1 MKKFGLILGIVVL
14 VGILIIS
21 IPIGNTIYQNRMGD
35 KREKVIYGDEI
46 KTWECKTLSL
56 SFCLSDEITENG
68 NGEIVIHENIYS
80 VNVLFGIP
88 NYEDMIVYLKD
99 EQGQR
104 TLIGLDKV
112 TILSDES
119 FKARVYYSEIDEAS
133 ESDWILFTLKK

>member
-1 MKKFGLILGIVVL
+1 MKKFGVILGVVVL
-14 VGILIIS
+14 IGIFVIS
-21 IPIGNTIYQNRMGD
+21 IPIGNTIYQNRIGD
-35 KREKVIYGDEI
+35 KREEVIYGDKI

-80 VNVLFGIP
+80 VDVLFGIP

-99 EQGQR
+99 APDQR

-112 TILSDES
+112 TIVSDES
-119 FKARVYYSEIDEAS
+119 FKAKVYYSEMDGVS